1 MRNNPPPQ
9 KSAPSPAGRGRPK
22 DPDKRESILTAA
34 KRLFSAQGL
43 AGTSMDGIAESAGVS
58 KLTLYSHFSNKD
70 ELFRQTVMAKCAE
83 HTPDALF
90 DAMVKE
96 PLRERL
102 RKIGHGFVDLVLDE
116 EPMSLYRM
124 MAAEGAR
131 ENKLGRLFWEAG
143 PERTMQRFAQLLAA
157 ASEAGE
163 LKVESPR
170 RAAAHFFLL
179 LKGEHHL
186 RCMVGAGLPPTR
198 EVRRAHVEEV
208 VDLFM
213 RAFAPA
219 VKRDRGAVTRRL

>member
-1 MRNNPPPQ
+1 MRNNLPPQ
-9 KSAPSPAGRGRPK
+9 SPGPLRAGRGRPK
-22 DPDKRESILTAA
+22 DPDKRESILIAA

-43 AGTSMDGIAESAGVS
+43 AGTSMDGIAEAAGVS
-58 KLTLYSHFSNKD
+58 KLTLYSHFSNKE
-70 ELFRQTVMAKCAE
+70 ELFRQTVMIKCAE

-90 DAMVKE
+90 DALGADA
-96 PLRERL
+96 LRERL
-102 RKIGHGFVDLVLDE
+102 QRIGYGFLDLVLDE

-131 ENKLGRLFWEAG
+131 ENKLGRLFWDAG
-143 PERTMQRFAQLLAA
+143 PDRTLQLFAQLLSA

-163 LKVESPR
+163 LKVDSPR
-170 RAAAHFFLL
+170 RAAAHFFCL

-186 RCMVGAGLPPTR
+186 RCMVGAGSAPSR

-219 VKRDRGAVTRRL
+219 ARRPR